1 MYRKHVGRALILA
14 LMLSG
19 ATSMNAQRITR
30 QFKNVPL
37 KTVLAEVEKELQYS
51 IIYKK
56 DEVNE
61 RKQITRDFKDAS
73 LEEVLSAVLDN
84 GLSYSV
90 QGKMIV
96 ISKKEAAGSSITQQK
111 QIIVK
116 GIVKDEN
123 GEPVVGANV
132 VEKGTSNGTITDMDG
147 NFSLSISE
155 GSKLSITYI
164 GYLDKDVAVSK
175 GKTTLNIQLKE
186 DTQAL
191 DEVVVVGYG
200 SVKKRDLTGSV
211 SQISSSS
218 IQNQAVMKDPM
229 QALQGKIAG
238 ADITMGNSP
247 GASSTIVIRG
257 YNSINAGND
266 PLIVV
271 DDAPFGGKIDEINP
285 AEIESIDVLKDA
297 SSTAIYGSR
306 ASNGVII
313 ITTKKGS
320 GSDIKVSFQTTNSIA
335 TKTKTS
341 DMLNTDE
348 FINIVNQYGTEH
360 QKSLL
365 GDYRTNWNDE
375 IYQTAFG
382 TDNNLSVSG
391 LALPWLPFRVSTG
404 MYYQDGILKTDNTK
418 RFTGNVN
425 LTPSFFHN
433 ELRFNIGLKGT
444 YSKNRFA
451 DTDAIWAGSTLNPT
465 IPVYSGNDTFGG
477 YNEAIDAN
485 GVPVTGALANA
496 VGRLN
501 QYDSTS
507 DVYRF
512 IGSASVDWNVRWV
525 KGLRLHTTGG
535 YDWSKGKGHIYVPKE
550 AVSYYTTGGR
560 DYTYGPQK
568 NYNKLLTIYANYHND
583 FDAIHSGI
591 DVTVGYDYQF
601 WKYTTPFYA
610 ILSADGVQQ
619 STSAATDQRHSLMSY
634 YGRLNY
640 TFMDRY
646 LLTATMRRDGSSR
659 FASDNR
665 WGTFPS
671 VALAWRVSQE
681 HFFEPLRTVMND
693 VKLRV
698 SYGITGQQDGI
709 TNYGYIPVYTPGLDG
724 AQYLFGGNPI
734 YTYRPEAY
742 NPELKWET
750 TKSWNYG
757 IDLAF
762 LENRFTFS
770 ADFYTRKTENLL
782 ATVPMPAGT
791 NFDKLMLQNVGN
803 VDSKGLELSVT
814 GHIIN
819 TKNWSWTASANA
831 AWQKVR
837 IKNLTLTPGAP
848 SPDTEVGPW
857 IDAYQMQVFSTDY
870 APYSFYLYKQLYDAE
885 TGQPIEGLYADLDGD
900 GEITNKDRY
909 HHHSPAPDWILG
921 FSTSLRYKK
930 WTLSTSLRANIGGY
944 IFNGMAMNTGA
955 WETMSY
961 NDYQLNNLNRSF
973 LDTRFTKRQ
982 FLSDHYLENASFLK
996 MDNLQLSYDFGRI
1009 YKTIGLHAS
1018 AMVQNVF
1025 TVTKYKG
1032 VDPETANGVDT
1043 SVYPRPRTYSIT
1055 IGLNF

>member
-1 MYRKHVGRALILA
+1 MNCNILNLRHLTVLLILCTA
-14 LMLSG
+14 FLGG
-19 ATSMNAQRITR
+19 AIPAFAQQGDKKMTGQVIDENKEPMIGVSILIVGTSTGTVTDFDGNYTL
-30 QFKNVPL
+30 NVP
-37 KTVLAEVEKELQYS
+37 KDSKELQFSYVGYETKV
-51 IIYKK
+51 ITIP
-56 DEVNE
+56 VNSNVLNVQM
-61 RKQITRDFKDAS
+61 KSDSQ
-73 LEEVLSAVLDN
+73 VLSDV
-84 GLSYSV
+84 
-90 QGKMIV
+90 V
-96 ISKKEAAGSSITQQK
+96 I
-111 QIIVK
+111 
-116 GIVKDEN
+116 
-123 GEPVVGANV
+123 
-132 VEKGTSNGTITDMDG
+132 
-147 NFSLSISE
+147 
-155 GSKLSITYI
+155 I
-164 GYLDKDVAVSK
+164 GY
-175 GKTTLNIQLKE
+175 G
-186 DTQAL
+186 TQRK
-191 DEVVVVGYG
+191 
-200 SVKKRDLTGSV
+200 SDLTGSV
-211 SQISSSS
+211 ASVGTKDFNKGMVSSPEELV
-218 IQNQAVMKDPM
+218 N
-229 QALQGKIAG
+229 GKIAG
-238 ADITMGNSP
+238 VQIVNGGGSP
-247 GASSTIVIRG
+247 TSVSTIRIRGGASL
-257 YNSINAGND
+257 NASND
-266 PLIVV
+266 PLIVLDGV
-271 DDAPFGGKIDEINP
+271 PMEVGGSISGGGNFLSLINP
-285 AEIESIDVLKDA
+285 NDIESMTVLKDA

-360 QKSLL
+360 QRSLL

-512 IGSASVDWNVRWV
+512 IGSASVDWNVKWV

-591 DVTVGYDYQF
+591 DVTAGYDYQF

-819 TKNWSWTASANA
+819 TKNWS
-831 AWQKVR
+831 
-837 IKNLTLTPGAP
+837 
-848 SPDTEVGPW
+848 
-857 IDAYQMQVFSTDY
+857 
-870 APYSFYLYKQLYDAE
+870 
-885 TGQPIEGLYADLDGD
+885 
-900 GEITNKDRY
+900 
-909 HHHSPAPDWILG
+909 
-921 FSTSLRYKK
+921 
-930 WTLSTSLRANIGGY
+930 
-944 IFNGMAMNTGA
+944 
-955 WETMSY
+955 
-961 NDYQLNNLNRSF
+961 
-973 LDTRFTKRQ
+973 
-982 FLSDHYLENASFLK
+982 
-996 MDNLQLSYDFGRI
+996 
-1009 YKTIGLHAS
+1009 
-1018 AMVQNVF
+1018 
-1025 TVTKYKG
+1025 
-1032 VDPETANGVDT
+1032 
-1043 SVYPRPRTYSIT
+1043 
-1055 IGLNF
+1055 

>member
-1 MYRKHVGRALILA
+1 MNCNILNLRHLTVLLILCTA
-14 LMLSG
+14 FLGG
-19 ATSMNAQRITR
+19 AIPAFAQQGDKKMTGQVIDENKEPMIGVSILIVGTSTGTVTDFDGNYTL
-30 QFKNVPL
+30 NVP
-37 KTVLAEVEKELQYS
+37 KDSKELQFSYVGYETKV
-51 IIYKK
+51 ITIP
-56 DEVNE
+56 VNSNVLNVQM
-61 RKQITRDFKDAS
+61 KSDSQ
-73 LEEVLSAVLDN
+73 VLSDV
-84 GLSYSV
+84 
-90 QGKMIV
+90 V
-96 ISKKEAAGSSITQQK
+96 I
-111 QIIVK
+111 
-116 GIVKDEN
+116 
-123 GEPVVGANV
+123 
-132 VEKGTSNGTITDMDG
+132 
-147 NFSLSISE
+147 
-155 GSKLSITYI
+155 I
-164 GYLDKDVAVSK
+164 GY
-175 GKTTLNIQLKE
+175 G
-186 DTQAL
+186 TQRK
-191 DEVVVVGYG
+191 
-200 SVKKRDLTGSV
+200 SDLTGSV
-211 SQISSSS
+211 ASVGTKDFNKGMVSSPEELV
-218 IQNQAVMKDPM
+218 N
-229 QALQGKIAG
+229 GKIAG
-238 ADITMGNSP
+238 VQIVNGGGSP
-247 GASSTIVIRG
+247 TSVSTIRIRGGASL
-257 YNSINAGND
+257 NASND
-266 PLIVV
+266 PLIVLDGV
-271 DDAPFGGKIDEINP
+271 PMEVGGSISGGGNFLSLINP
-285 AEIESIDVLKDA
+285 NDIESMTVLKDA

-512 IGSASVDWNVRWV
+512 IGSASVDWNVKWV

-591 DVTVGYDYQF
+591 DVTAGYDYQF

-831 AWQKVR
+831 AWQK
-837 IKNLTLTPGAP
+837 
-848 SPDTEVGPW
+848 
-857 IDAYQMQVFSTDY
+857 
-870 APYSFYLYKQLYDAE
+870 
-885 TGQPIEGLYADLDGD
+885 
-900 GEITNKDRY
+900 
-909 HHHSPAPDWILG
+909 
-921 FSTSLRYKK
+921 
-930 WTLSTSLRANIGGY
+930 
-944 IFNGMAMNTGA
+944 
-955 WETMSY
+955 
-961 NDYQLNNLNRSF
+961 
-973 LDTRFTKRQ
+973 
-982 FLSDHYLENASFLK
+982 
-996 MDNLQLSYDFGRI
+996 
-1009 YKTIGLHAS
+1009 
-1018 AMVQNVF
+1018 
-1025 TVTKYKG
+1025 
-1032 VDPETANGVDT
+1032 
-1043 SVYPRPRTYSIT
+1043 
-1055 IGLNF
+1055 

>member
-1 MYRKHVGRALILA
+1 MTGQVIDENKEPMIGVSILIVG
-14 LMLSG
+14 
-19 ATSMNAQRITR
+19 TSTGTVTDFDGNYTL
-30 QFKNVPL
+30 NVP
-37 KTVLAEVEKELQYS
+37 KDSKELQFSYVGYETKV
-51 IIYKK
+51 ITIP
-56 DEVNE
+56 VNSNVLNVQM
-61 RKQITRDFKDAS
+61 KSDSQ
-73 LEEVLSAVLDN
+73 VLSDV
-84 GLSYSV
+84 
-90 QGKMIV
+90 V
-96 ISKKEAAGSSITQQK
+96 I
-111 QIIVK
+111 
-116 GIVKDEN
+116 
-123 GEPVVGANV
+123 
-132 VEKGTSNGTITDMDG
+132 
-147 NFSLSISE
+147 
-155 GSKLSITYI
+155 I
-164 GYLDKDVAVSK
+164 GY
-175 GKTTLNIQLKE
+175 G
-186 DTQAL
+186 TQRK
-191 DEVVVVGYG
+191 
-200 SVKKRDLTGSV
+200 SDLTGSV
-211 SQISSSS
+211 ASVGTKDFNKGMVSSPEELV
-218 IQNQAVMKDPM
+218 N
-229 QALQGKIAG
+229 GKIAG
-238 ADITMGNSP
+238 VQIVNGGGSP
-247 GASSTIVIRG
+247 TSVSTIRIRGGASL
-257 YNSINAGND
+257 NASND
-266 PLIVV
+266 PLIVLDEV
-271 DDAPFGGKIDEINP
+271 PMEVGGSISGGGNFLSLINP
-285 AEIESIDVLKDA
+285 NDIESMTVLKDA

-365 GDYRTNWNDE
+365 GNYRTNWNDE

-418 RFTGNVN
+418 RFTGNIN

-831 AWQKVR
+831 A
-837 IKNLTLTPGAP
+837 
-848 SPDTEVGPW
+848 
-857 IDAYQMQVFSTDY
+857 
-870 APYSFYLYKQLYDAE
+870 
-885 TGQPIEGLYADLDGD
+885 
-900 GEITNKDRY
+900 
-909 HHHSPAPDWILG
+909 
-921 FSTSLRYKK
+921 
-930 WTLSTSLRANIGGY
+930 
-944 IFNGMAMNTGA
+944 
-955 WETMSY
+955 
-961 NDYQLNNLNRSF
+961 
-973 LDTRFTKRQ
+973 
-982 FLSDHYLENASFLK
+982 
-996 MDNLQLSYDFGRI
+996 
-1009 YKTIGLHAS
+1009 
-1018 AMVQNVF
+1018 
-1025 TVTKYKG
+1025 VTK
-1032 VDPETANGVDT
+1032 
-1043 SVYPRPRTYSIT
+1043 
-1055 IGLNF
+1055 